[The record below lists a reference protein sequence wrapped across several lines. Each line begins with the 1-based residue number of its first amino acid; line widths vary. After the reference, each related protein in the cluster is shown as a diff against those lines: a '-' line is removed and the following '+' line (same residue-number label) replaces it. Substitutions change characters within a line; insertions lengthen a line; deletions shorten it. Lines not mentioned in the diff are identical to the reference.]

1 MTENLNVHVK
11 IGDTIKIIAGNQKGL
26 IGNIKS
32 ILRKKSLVIVEGV
45 IPRVKYVKNKQGEE
59 PKQIELPVP
68 IHISNV
74 MLWDKVAKIGSR
86 VGYKMNDNQKIRYFK
101 KSGNPVS

>member
-1 MTENLNVHVK
+1 MTEIFNSHVK

-32 ILRKKSLVIVEGV
+32 ILRKKSLVVVEGV
-45 IPRVKYVKNKQGEE
+45 IPRIKYVKNKQGEE
-59 PKQIELPVP
+59 PKQIELAVP

-74 MLWDKVAKIGSR
+74 ILWDKIAKIGSR
-86 VGYKMNDNQKIRYFK
+86 VGYKMTENKKIRYFK
-101 KSGNPVS
+101 KSGNSVS

>member
-45 IPRVKYVKNKQGEE
+45 SPRVKYVKNKQGEE
-59 PKQIELPVP
+59 AKKTELQLA

-74 MLWDKVAKIGSR
+74 MLWDKETNMSSKI
-86 VGYKMNDNQKIRYFK
+86 GYKMVDEKKVRYFK
-101 KSGNPVS
+101 KSGNLV

>member
-1 MTENLNVHVK
+1 MTEIFNSHVK

-32 ILRKKSLVIVEGV
+32 ILRKKSLVVVEGV
-45 IPRVKYVKNKQGEE
+45 LPRIKYVKNKQGEE
-59 PKQIELPVP
+59 PKQIELVVP

-74 MLWDKVAKIGSR
+74 ILWDKVAKIGSR
-86 VGYKMNDNQKIRYFK
+86 VGYKMTENKKIRYFK
-101 KSGNPVS
+101 KSGNSVS